1 MTYDYDTKT
10 NFYLYMIPDRLDMFC
25 KTKFLSKNT
34 LCRQL
39 GIHSGLFKTMSVSN
53 KQLWKH

>member
-1 MTYDYDTKT
+1 
-10 NFYLYMIPDRLDMFC
+10 MIANLLDMFC
-25 KTKFLSKNT
+25 KIKFLSKNM

-39 GIHSGLFKTMSVSN
+39 GIHSGLFKTMSASN